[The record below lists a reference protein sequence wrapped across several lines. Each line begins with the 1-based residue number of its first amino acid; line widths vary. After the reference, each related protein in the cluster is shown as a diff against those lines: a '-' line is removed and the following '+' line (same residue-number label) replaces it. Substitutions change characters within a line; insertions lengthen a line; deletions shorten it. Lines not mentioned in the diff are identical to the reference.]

1 MDIQKSSDLLWF
13 LLQQKGQKPDW
24 FSHTEQKITGIQLAH
39 QIAANHAGEMTPDQ
53 VVDYVVQL
61 NDRIYQKMIR
71 KDKA

>member
-1 MDIQKSSDLLWF
+1 MDIQKSTDLLWF

-39 QIAANHAGEMTPDQ
+39 QIAAAHADTMTPDQ
-53 VVDYVVQL
+53 VVRYVNDL
-61 NDRIYQKMIR
+61 NDTIYKHIIK